1 MGEKFNRGKTIPREI
16 VIEKLKEAVA
26 DISQRLPLDAVY
38 LYGSYANGQPKVYS
52 DVDVVVVSPAFG
64 TNIVRETAMLMELFE
79 DTGLMVEPR
88 AYSRDEF
95 KQAEAGSFLY
105 EEVIKKGLQ
114 IL

>member
-1 MGEKFNRGKTIPREI
+1 MGEKFNRGKTIPKEI
-16 VIEKLKEAVA
+16 VVEKLKQAVA
-26 DISQRLPLDAVY
+26 DISKRLPLDAVY
-38 LYGSYANGQPKVYS
+38 LYGSYANGRPKFYS

-64 TNIVRETAMLMELFE
+64 ANIVQETAMLMELFE
-79 DTGLMVEPR
+79 GTGLMVEPR
-88 AYSRDEF
+88 AYSREEF